1 MSKRET
7 LTESMRRY
15 SNIVTEAEQL
25 DENIFRF
32 ILKMLSKGA
41 RHSSQGRLDDVNAI
55 ARSFRSELGNDPD
68 EWADKVKFYFDDLRQ
83 ETKPGLIDKFGD
95 QGNIGPGKKIL
106 ANQQLDRV
114 DRELTQLA
122 NALARFSRDPY
133 DLDVSRDISKSA
145 AKAMAELRTIPG
157 ASASDDL
164 KKLYQQMVDLKK
176 QNRIVDVARNFFA
189 LYMTILA
196 MAVAASMT
204 VDHIGAAKDGAAKDG
219 AAEEGAQD

>member
-1 MSKRET
+1 MKKES

-15 SNIVTEAEQL
+15 SNIVNEAEQL
-25 DENIFRF
+25 DEGIFSLIQRM
-32 ILKMLSKGA
+32 IKGG

-68 EWADKVKFYFDDLRQ
+68 DWADKVKFYFDDLRQ
-83 ETKPGLIDKFGD
+83 ATEPGLIDKFGD
-95 QGNIGPGKKIL
+95 QIEVGPGKKIL
-106 ANQQLDRV
+106 AREQLDRV
-114 DRELTQLA
+114 DQELSQLA
-122 NALARFSRDPY
+122 DAVARFSRDPY

-176 QNRIVDVARNFFA
+176 PNRIVDVARNFFI
-189 LYMTILA
+189 LYMTIMA

-204 VDHIGAAKDGAAKDG
+204 VDHIGAA
-219 AAEEGAQD
+219 EEGAQD